1 MKINKEKLV
10 ICVESELGAGGGKIA
25 AALAKLLRCPCHDED
40 ILREASALSG
50 IPQRLLS
57 RYAEKPVRHAY
68 DLSARDEAELRL
80 PAAQDFLA
88 AQFAACRAIA
98 SRGAC
103 VLTEH
108 HCNVA
113 LTGMDD
119 KVSVF
124 IHASRE
130 HRLNSYAEEKGL
142 CPEEAEKSFAK
153 EDRTRSRYFRSVSAK
168 WGKAS
173 GYDLTVNADSAAPEM
188 LADHIVRYIETV
200 SREQLAHPTQARE
213 RSA

>member
-10 ICVESELGAGGGKIA
+10 ICVESELGAGGGRIA
-25 AALAKLLRCPCHDED
+25 EALSKLLKCPCHGED
-40 ILREASALSG
+40 ILQEASALSG
-50 IPQRLLS
+50 IPLRLLR

-68 DLSARDEAELRL
+68 DLTAKDEAELRL
-80 PAAQDFLA
+80 PAARDFLT

-98 SRGAC
+98 ERGAC
-103 VLTEH
+103 VLADH
-108 HCNVA
+108 HSNAA
-113 LTGMDD
+113 LGDMED

-130 HRLNSYAEEKGL
+130 SRLQNYAAEKGL
-142 CPEEAEKSFAK
+142 APGAAEKPFAK
-153 EDRTRSRYFRSVSAK
+153 EDRTRSRYFRGVSAK

-173 GYDLTVNADSAAPEM
+173 GYDLTVNADSAAPEA

>member
-10 ICVESELGAGGGKIA
+10 VSVESELGAGGGRIA
-25 AALAKLLRCPCHDED
+25 EALSKQLKCPCHDED
-40 ILREASALSG
+40 ILQEASALSG
-50 IPQRLLS
+50 IPLRLLN

-68 DLSARDEAELRL
+68 DLTARDEAELRL
-80 PAAQDFLA
+80 PAARDVLT

-98 SRGAC
+98 ERGAC
-103 VLTEH
+103 VLTDH
-108 HCNVA
+108 HSNAA
-113 LTGMDD
+113 LSGMKD

-124 IHASRE
+124 IHSSRE
-130 HRLNSYAEEKGL
+130 NRLRNYAAEKGL
-142 CPEEAEKSFAK
+142 TPEAAEKPFAK
-153 EDRTRSRYFRSVSAK
+153 EDRTRSRYFRGVSSK

-173 GYDLTVNADSAAPEM
+173 GYDMTVNADSADPET

-200 SREQLAHPTQARE
+200 SREQIAHPTQARE